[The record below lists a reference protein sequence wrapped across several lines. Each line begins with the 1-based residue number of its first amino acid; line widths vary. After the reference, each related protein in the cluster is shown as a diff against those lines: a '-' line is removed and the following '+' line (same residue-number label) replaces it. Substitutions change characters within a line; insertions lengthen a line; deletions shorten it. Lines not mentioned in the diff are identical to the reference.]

1 MADAIIYKSQQ
12 IKSVEFRSMRVL
24 LALLHTALRELRFL
38 RAALACSH
46 SRPGRRSE
54 QVAPS
59 HAMLSLRAAAAPCEA
74 APLLPGRP
82 SRRHRGTT
90 PVGRCGHRSLL
101 HDCWSTAVPCSEP
114 LRLHPCRLRSSR
126 GHAAAPRACRPAAPS
141 AARLLALASRH
152 APRGSWLALASFSAL
167 PPQLAPPRPPPRA
180 AHRRPVRGR
189 GLCPRRSARPQCG
202 RSRTRCSRAPRARVS
217 CSRNA
222 EAGQVGDGLD
232 RWVGTGLVWVGC
244 WVG

>member
-54 QVAPS
+54 QAALS
-59 HAMLSLRAAAAPCEA
+59 HAMLSLRAADAPCEA

-82 SRRHRGTT
+82 SRRHRGTA

-126 GHAAAPRACRPAAPS
+126 GHAAAPRAGPRRRSFLCDRRAAAPNGPARRRFGEAS
-141 AARLLALASRH
+141 HSLLAARARE
-152 APRGSWLALASFSAL
+152 
-167 PPQLAPPRPPPRA
+167 
-180 AHRRPVRGR
+180 
-189 GLCPRRSARPQCG
+189 RRSWRG
-202 RSRTRCSRAPRARVS
+202 GVDGSEWWSYGS
-217 CSRNA
+217 
-222 EAGQVGDGLD
+222 VGLLG
-232 RWVGTGLVWVGC
+232 GC
-244 WVG
+244 WVGWV

>member
-12 IKSVEFRSMRVL
+12 IKSVEFHSMRVL

-54 QVAPS
+54 QAAPS

-82 SRRHRGTT
+82 SRRHRGTA
-90 PVGRCGHRSLL
+90 PVGSCGHRSLL
-101 HDCWSTAVPCSEP
+101 RDCWSTAVPCSEP

-126 GHAAAPRACRPAAPS
+126 GHAAAPRACRPASPS

-152 APRGSWLALASFSAL
+152 APRGSWLALASFSAPSSPL
-167 PPQLAPPRPPPRA
+167 PPP
-180 AHRRPVRGR
+180 
-189 GLCPRRSARPQCG
+189 
-202 RSRTRCSRAPRARVS
+202 
-217 CSRNA
+217 
-222 EAGQVGDGLD
+222 
-232 RWVGTGLVWVGC
+232 
-244 WVG
+244 

>member
-54 QVAPS
+54 QAAPS

-82 SRRHRGTT
+82 SRRHRGTA

-101 HDCWSTAVPCSEP
+101 RDCWSTAVPCSEP

-141 AARLLALASRH
+141 AARLLALASHH
-152 APRGSWLALASFSAL
+152 APRGSWLALTSFSAPS
-167 PPQLAPPRPPPRA
+167 PPLAPPRPPPRA
-180 AHRRPVRGR
+180 AHRRPVRSR
-189 GLCPRRSARPQCG
+189 GLCPRRSARPRCG
-202 RSRTRCSRAPRARVS
+202 RSRTRRSRAPRARVS

-222 EAGQVGDGLD
+222 EAGQVGDELD

>member
-1 MADAIIYKSQQ
+1 MADAIVYKSQQ

-54 QVAPS
+54 QAAPS
-59 HAMLSLRAAAAPCEA
+59 HAMLSLRAAATPCEA

-82 SRRHRGTT
+82 SRRHRGTA

-101 HDCWSTAVPCSEP
+101 RDCWSTAVPCSEP

-152 APRGSWLALASFSAL
+152 APRGS
-167 PPQLAPPRPPPRA
+167 APIGPRA
-180 AHRRPVRGR
+180 ANPGR
-189 GLCPRRSARPQCG
+189 A
-202 RSRTRCSRAPRARVS
+202 RTRHSHALRARGP
-217 CSRNA
+217 CSQSA
-222 EAGQVGDGLD
+222 EGGLVGDGL
-232 RWVGTGLVWVGC
+232 G
-244 WVG
+244 

>member
-54 QVAPS
+54 QAAPS
-59 HAMLSLRAAAAPCEA
+59 HAMLSLCAAAAPCEA

-82 SRRHRGTT
+82 SRRHRGTA

-101 HDCWSTAVPCSEP
+101 RDYWSTAVPCSEP

-152 APRGSWLALASFSAL
+152 APCGSWLALASFSA
-167 PPQLAPPRPPPRA
+167 PPPPLALPRPPLRA

-189 GLCPRRSARPQCG
+189 GLCPRRSARPRCG
-202 RSRTRCSRAPRARVS
+202 RSRTRR
-217 CSRNA
+217 SRNA
-222 EAGQVGDGLD
+222 EAGQVGDELD